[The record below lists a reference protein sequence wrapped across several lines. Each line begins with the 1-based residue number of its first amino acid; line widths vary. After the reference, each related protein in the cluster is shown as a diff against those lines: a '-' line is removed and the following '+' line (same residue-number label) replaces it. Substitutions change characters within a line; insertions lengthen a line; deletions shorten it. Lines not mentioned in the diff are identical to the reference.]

1 MEMKV
6 TSKITFAWANNVT
19 FTIKADET
27 AREAIQTLKKYIDS
41 WGAPVLIETGTL
53 CQVQNKPTNIGN

>member
-1 MEMKV
+1 MDVKV
-6 TSKITFAWANNVT
+6 TSKITFMWANNEI

-27 AREAIQTLKKYIDS
+27 AREAIQSLKVKIDS

-53 CQVQNKPTNIGN
+53 CQVQNKPKNIGN